1 VDEDRCHRAGAV
13 PAGAFCRNI
22 FIRSFAQAGFASDAL
37 GSNLFSVLVR
47 GLLESLSFWLGMMS
61 LTLLALCLYLGSAL
75 ALRARARSL
84 ALAASAAS
92 AD

>member
-1 VDEDRCHRAGAV
+1 MKTGVTALVLCLPVLFAGI
-13 PAGAFCRNI
+13 I

-37 GSNLFSVLVR
+37 GSNLFGALV
-47 GLLESLSFWLGMMS
+47 GGPLESLSFWLGTKS